1 MAEIRQEIVDGFDHI
16 ISERNNTYVSLR
28 KVKWTS
34 SSEPKLDLRNYV
46 TTSDGDEKIMKG
58 ICFDDETADELTRVL
73 CETGYGQTKQVCKAL
88 SDREDFIPSVLSSLS
103 EGDLEKLKTRC
114 INNDFEL
121 ETDNEETDDEE
132 IYDIRNELML
142 E

>member
-1 MAEIRQEIVDGFDHI
+1 MADIRQEIIDDFDHI
-16 ISERNNTYVSLR
+16 ISERGNTYISLR
-28 KVKWTS
+28 KVKWTAN
-34 SSEPKLDLRNYV
+34 SEPKLDLRNYI

-73 CETGYGQTKQVCKAL
+73 CETGYGETKQLCSAL
-88 SDREDFIPSVLSSLS
+88 SNREDYIPSVLSSLS
-103 EGDLEKLKTRC
+103 EADLEKLKTRC
-114 INNDFEL
+114 INNDFEV
-121 ETDNEETDDEE
+121 DNIEEETDDE